1 MTRCIDIDQL
11 REAAD
16 CLRDGGLVALPTETV
31 YGLGANIFRDDA
43 IRGIFTAKGRPS
55 DNPLIVHVARRDQ
68 VDELVADIPPEAE
81 TLMATFWPGPISFVF
96 RKSTKVSALVS
107 GGLDTVAIR
116 IPAHPA
122 ALKLLDLANVPVAA
136 PSANSSGK
144 PSPVDA
150 EHVLTDLDGKI
161 DFVVD
166 GGRCDVGIESTV
178 LDCTSYPF
186 TVLRPGSIT
195 LEMLAEHCEV
205 TAKTKAGDVARSP
218 GMKYKHYTPEAKVYL
233 ITAAPDDVAKNF
245 AGEKIAYIG
254 LRPFKG
260 ELRYIASSME
270 DFSRNIFAMF
280 RAFDRAGAEIIL
292 ADKVDEAGLGAA
304 LMNRLRKAGEF
315 LD

>member
-1 MTRCIDIDQL
+1 MTKCVDVDHL
-11 REAAD
+11 KEAAA

-31 YGLGANIFRDDA
+31 YGLGANIFLDDA
-43 IRGIFTAKGRPS
+43 VRGIFKAKGRPS

-68 VDELVADIPPEAE
+68 VDELVTEIPPETE
-81 TLMATFWPGPISFVF
+81 RLMARFWPGPISFVL
-96 RKSTKVSALVS
+96 RKSDKVSMLVS
-107 GGLDTVAIR
+107 GGLDTVAVR
-116 IPAHPA
+116 MPSHPV
-122 ALKLLDLANVPVAA
+122 ALKLLELAAVPVAA

-150 EHVLTDLDGKI
+150 EHVLNDLDGKI

-186 TVLRPGSIT
+186 TVLRPGAVT
-195 LEMLAEHCEV
+195 VEMLSELCEV
-205 TAKTKAGDVARSP
+205 TVRLKTGEVARSP
-218 GMKYKHYTPEAKVYL
+218 GMKYKHYTPEATVYL
-233 ITAAPDDVAKNF
+233 ITQAPDDVAPRF
-245 AGEKIAYIG
+245 AGKTIAYIG
-254 LRPFKG
+254 MRPFSG
-260 ELRYIASSME
+260 ELGYTAVSIE

-292 ADKVDEAGLGAA
+292 VDAIAEHGIGMA